1 VGDLLAGGDG
11 HLPAAPGGAGVQ
23 DSAGGEA
30 GVGSGDGRTDSCL
43 LARLLGDSDALRV
56 GDAVADLSRDVLALL
71 ARHNGATSSGTL
83 LHLPALQ
90 EHGETR

>member
-1 VGDLLAGGDG
+1 MGTCRR
-11 HLPAAPGGAGVQ
+11 HLGVQ
-23 DSAGGEA
+23 EFRTVQEA
-30 GVGSGDGRTDSCL
+30 RQELGQEMEGQTFCL